1 MCLYF
6 RMLFEEGW
14 HLLLKRAIRSGVFSA
29 LCVLQ
34 VPTEPTNSFH
44 DKPAKP
50 PTTSSSDPSVTRLR
64 CFAKVTF
71 LEANRIVEGDSLM
84 PQYTPSASIAPPW
97 SASMSMQAS
106 IILDQPGNVSFT
118 NLDVISGRVVVRC
131 SKSVDIS
138 TIVVKLEGESRT
150 RLMSAG
156 GPDGE
161 RPKPQLEYHKVRN
174 PELLMMLA
182 LTNCRRFCTRCRWS
196 FHPRMSSKGE
206 TGRHLGRVPTHCRL
220 ARMNIPGSLK
230 WVSCTL

>member
-1 MCLYF
+1 
-6 RMLFEEGW
+6 
-14 HLLLKRAIRSGVFSA
+14 
-29 LCVLQ
+29 
-34 VPTEPTNSFH
+34 
-44 DKPAKP
+44 
-50 PTTSSSDPSVTRLR
+50 
-64 CFAKVTF
+64 
-71 LEANRIVEGDSLM
+71 M
-84 PQYTPSASIAPPW
+84 PQYNPSASIAPPW

-161 RPKPQLEYHKVRN
+161 RPKPQLEYHKVRDSE
-174 PELLMMLA
+174 PLTIVA

-196 FHPRMSSKGE
+196 SHPRMSSKGE
-206 TGRHLGRVPTHCRL
+206 TGRHLGRVLTHCHL
-220 ARMNIPGSLK
+220 ARMNIPGSSK
-230 WVSCTL
+230 WVSYMV

>member
-1 MCLYF
+1 V
-6 RMLFEEGW
+6 RPP
-14 HLLLKRAIRSGVFSA
+14 V
-29 LCVLQ
+29 
-34 VPTEPTNSFH
+34 PTNSFH

-64 CFAKVTF
+64 CFAKVTL

-84 PQYTPSASIAPPW
+84 PQYHPSASIAPPW

-106 IILDQPGNVSFT
+106 IVLDQPGNVSFT

-131 SKSVDIS
+131 SKSVDIT

-174 PELLMMLA
+174 PELVMMVPLA
-182 LTNCRRFCTRCRWS
+182 NCRRFCTRCKWS
-196 FHPRMSSKGE
+196 SRPRMFSKDGYLGKGL
-206 TGRHLGRVPTHCRL
+206 TRCHLAL
-220 ARMNIPGSLK
+220 MSIPGSSK
-230 WVSCTL
+230 